1 MTPLQAIRA
10 IAALAPK
17 EGDLPEWAKI
27 AQKVSK
33 DHEGLPYFPGE
44 PDWFDEE
51 SAIAE
56 LLFSDILFANSRRY
70 LCIDGSEQPETIVLF
85 VLCNDLFGGGADAE
99 QITREEIRPLYEAY
113 INSKPYLSNEKH
125 PAHIPSILA
134 PHLLGNDYP
143 TLGYRIPALPLGVA
157 PGSPPHPSCLG
168 DWSSN
173 PASRGDHPTQNLP
186 EVTS

>member
-99 QITREEIRPLYEAY
+99 QVTSKEIRPLYEAY
-113 INSKPYLSNEKH
+113 VTHGHFGVNRWCCLKRGMRPWSRWEAQWREQGKWDAELE
-125 PAHIPSILA
+125 
-134 PHLLGNDYP
+134 
-143 TLGYRIPALPLGVA
+143 ALPVK
-157 PGSPPHPSCLG
+157 
-168 DWSSN
+168 
-173 PASRGDHPTQNLP
+173 
-186 EVTS
+186 